1 VVWFDFSVIPP
12 RLSGGGGEKP
22 VLSSINWTMLAVA
35 VVGLLF
41 LMKQFKG
48 QK

>member
-1 VVWFDFSVIPP
+1 MVWFDFSVIPP

-22 VLSSINWTMLAVA
+22 VLSSVNWTMLAVA